1 MLMYIRTICLGIL
14 FFSNIIL
21 LTSSAS
27 KENESYIRTYI
38 FIGVRDVCLYYK
50 NNKSF
55 SSLIFSL
62 FDTTK
67 VHNTKSFAR
76 KYDYYSSNEDV
87 WVYSVK
93 KCFFNDPLEYVL
105 SLIKIHWIIWQLFSN
120 ELIDT
125 RIRFKSLFNK
135 LKNFSNDPY
144 SNNLI
149 CYTIYRTIQ
158 FFLHA

>member
-1 MLMYIRTICLGIL
+1 MLMYIRTICLGIP

-87 WVYSVK
+87 WVYSAK
-93 KCFFNDPLEYVL
+93 EMFFPWSSKFCFMRG
-105 SLIKIHWIIWQLFSN
+105 
-120 ELIDT
+120 T
-125 RIRFKSLFNK
+125 KSLNK
-135 LKNFSNDPY
+135 
-144 SNNLI
+144 
-149 CYTIYRTIQ
+149 RTIIFTNQ
-158 FFLHA
+158 LIEQKFKFYFFVEVNVHFFLFTIH